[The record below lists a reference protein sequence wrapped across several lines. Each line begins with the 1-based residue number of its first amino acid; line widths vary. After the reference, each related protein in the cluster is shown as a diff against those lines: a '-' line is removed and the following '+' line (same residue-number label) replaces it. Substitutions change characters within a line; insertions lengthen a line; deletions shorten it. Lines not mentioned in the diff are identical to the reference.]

1 MDDKPARTIRKSNFP
16 DKFPLEDFDISQP
29 FIGISLIGL
38 IDHLKEKG
46 LSYPMIARLFGTC
59 PAQIGLYKRGET
71 KTCGI
76 KVGASVLRQ
85 IRIEGSLV
93 VLDFWDSPSHV
104 VQVYKQFYVQFAHG
118 DGKLHSV
125 GLNGLEHEVFH
136 A

>member
-1 MDDKPARTIRKSNFP
+1 MARGRGGADEFP
-16 DKFPLEDFDISQP
+16 RKFPLEDFDTGQP
-29 FIGISLIGL
+29 FVRISLMGL
-38 IDHLKEKG
+38 ILHLKEKG
-46 LSYPMIARLFGTC
+46 LSYPNIAHLFGTC

-85 IRIEGSLV
+85 IRIDDSLV
-93 VLDFWDSPSHV
+93 VLDFWESPSNI
-104 VQVYKQFYVQFAHG
+104 VQVYRQFYNQFAHG

-125 GLNGLEHEVFH
+125 GLGGSEHEVFY